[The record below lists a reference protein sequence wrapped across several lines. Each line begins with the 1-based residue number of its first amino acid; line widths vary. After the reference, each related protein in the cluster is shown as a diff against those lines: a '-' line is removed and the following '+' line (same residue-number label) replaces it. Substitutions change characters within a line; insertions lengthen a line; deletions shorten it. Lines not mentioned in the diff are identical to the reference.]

1 MTISAFADALETSPT
16 PVREALRRLL
26 TKHELK
32 VLPNQR
38 IVAPQI
44 TPIKLKELMLLHL
57 TLEFH
62 ATYTVLTFTKNH
74 LINCLS
80 NLDLKTGNALEKENS
95 N

>member
-1 MTISAFADALETSPT
+1 
-16 PVREALRRLL
+16 
-26 TKHELK
+26 
-32 VLPNQR
+32 
-38 IVAPQI
+38 
-44 TPIKLKELMLLHL
+44 MLLHL

>member
-16 PVREALRRLL
+16 PVRKALRRLL

-38 IVAPQI
+38 IVAAQI
-44 TPIKLKELMLLHL
+44 TPIKLKELILLHL

-62 ATYTVLTFTKNH
+62 ATYTVLTFSKNH
-74 LINCLS
+74 LINGVCKFRFK
-80 NLDLKTGNALEKENS
+80 NW
-95 N
+95 